1 MRRDLPADD
10 QVTVV
15 MERVLAQAAENGR
28 SATVS
33 AVEKALGIPHATFD
47 RNYRHLIDDFRQR
60 AQKQAAS
67 TRKTGPV
74 HTDTGPGQAMRRL
87 RRENEDLRRLVKIY
101 AESIRQLTLD
111 HLELEAKLNAVA
123 SVATLPSRRTA
134 DQLWASHRTPPRPMS
149 GTARETPGRG
159 VAPRCLLARGCPWR

>member
-10 QVTVV
+10 QVTAV

-28 SATVS
+28 RAKVT
-33 AVEKALGIPHATFD
+33 AVEQALGIPHATFD

-60 AQKQAAS
+60 AQQQAADARRS
-67 TRKTGPV
+67 GAV
-74 HTDTGPGQAMRRL
+74 SAGTDPDQVMQRF

-111 HLELEAKLNAVA
+111 HLELEAKLNA
-123 SVATLPSRRTA
+123 ATGVTALDDRRSR
-134 DQLWASHRTPPRPMS
+134 
-149 GTARETPGRG
+149 
-159 VAPRCLLARGCPWR
+159 